1 MSSTPLAAGDKLIR
15 LWPQANL
22 MHSAK
27 QSQREDV
34 GGNLFSFSFFFS
46 LCCRDTMKAI
56 FMSWVSLFHEN
67 NERMLVFK
75 RFHNKVWK

>member
-15 LWPQANL
+15 LWPQAKL

-34 GGNLFSFSFFFS
+34 GGNLFFFG
-46 LCCRDTMKAI
+46 LCCRDIMKAI
-56 FMSWVSLFHEN
+56 FMRWISLFHEN
-67 NERMLVFK
+67 NKRMLVFQK
-75 RFHNKVWK
+75 IPK